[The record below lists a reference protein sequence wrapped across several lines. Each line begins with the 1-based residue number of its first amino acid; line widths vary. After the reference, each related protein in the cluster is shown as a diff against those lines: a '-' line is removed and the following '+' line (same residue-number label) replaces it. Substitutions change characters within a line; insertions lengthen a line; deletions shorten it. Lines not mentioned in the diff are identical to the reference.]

1 MGTISDLRHHMLS
14 RIMLIVVISPSFH
27 DMTNIGEENTHARRR
42 TWRKRKHKTRTPRPI
57 LVLSYSMHMISQRYP
72 RPWNSGGKETS
83 HDTIDTVCRGL
94 SPAEGPV
101 LHAGS
106 VKKLG
111 KIRGDVS
118 G

>member
-1 MGTISDLRHHMLS
+1 MLS
-14 RIMLIVVISPSFH
+14 RTILAVVTSPFFH
-27 DMTNIGEENTHARRR
+27 DMTSIGEEDTRARRR
-42 TWRKRKHKTRTPRPI
+42 MGRKRKHKTTRIPRPI

-72 RPWNSGGKETS
+72 RPWNSGGKETL

-94 SPAEGPV
+94 SSAESPV

-106 VKKLG
+106 VKKKTRQDSRG
-111 KIRGDVS
+111 KVVS